1 MDMEAV
7 ERYLHIVQ
15 SSSPSYVLMASIEN
29 GIFQMEQL
37 RRKDGMRKFADSL
50 LEMRESLS
58 AMKNLRL
65 VGREL
70 KGRYGIFDL
79 DLLKL

>member
-1 MDMEAV
+1 
-7 ERYLHIVQ
+7 
-15 SSSPSYVLMASIEN
+15 
-29 GIFQMEQL
+29 MEQL

-70 KGRYGIFDL
+70 KRPVWNF
-79 DLLKL
+79 

>member
-1 MDMEAV
+1 MEAV
-7 ERYLHIVQ
+7 EQYLHIVQ

-50 LEMRESLS
+50 WR
-58 AMKNLRL
+58 
-65 VGREL
+65 
-70 KGRYGIFDL
+70 
-79 DLLKL
+79 